1 MCDVIPNSVYCGAYI
16 SIFVK
21 ITEHILGQIFK
32 MSPLDLM
39 IDGSNFCQQYNFKIS
54 SYTRLVP
61 CIKPSKERIFD
72 TLYRKLFPHGNVDKL
87 TKNNNSSLGTLTKTA
102 TDTLYSMFIMVQSFV
117 KLSKLFPLTSVK
129 AEHLRRSLK
138 FDARG
143 RSLHQAIPWA
153 DENIFKNKA
162 HFYYDSNPPAL
173 RVKNIQ
179 TSDAGLYKCRVDF
192 HKSPTRNWRI
202 NVTVLVPPKNLAIL
216 DHQGAEVRDQKAGP
230 YLEGD
235 SINLTCLSSGGIP
248 PPRVSWWREHALVD
262 DSFQVL
268 PDGTVR
274 NVLHLKNISR
284 KDLLTIYTC
293 QASNGHVVAA
303 LTKKVMLDMNCNSKR
318 SQSVGLAPTSLESL
332 CNKQGNLKLQ
342 RLIPYDTKRTG
353 KLLLPSDVIIQIA

>member
-1 MCDVIPNSVYCGAYI
+1 MPNNMMTDKVQLVIWYREGTDKPI
-16 SIFVK
+16 
-21 ITEHILGQIFK
+21 
-32 MSPLDLM
+32 
-39 IDGSNFCQQYNFKIS
+39 
-54 SYTRLVP
+54 YT
-61 CIKPSKERIFD
+61 
-72 TLYRKLFPHGNVDKL
+72 
-87 TKNNNSSLGTLTKTA
+87 
-102 TDTLYSMFIMVQSFV
+102 
-117 KLSKLFPLTSVK
+117 
-129 AEHLRRSLK
+129 

-284 KDLLTIYTC
+284 RDLLTIYTC

-303 LTKKVMLDMNCNSKR
+303 LTKKVMLDMNYVKEFHNTFENKLFPLNIFVNLTAVLSKDI
-318 SQSVGLAPTSLESL
+318 V
-332 CNKQGNLKLQ
+332 NV
-342 RLIPYDTKRTG
+342 
-353 KLLLPSDVIIQIA
+353 LPVFSYIRRMRAM